1 MKARNDP
8 YISNGMKMSEKAT
21 PENMNCIDRKD
32 TVFRHLTED
41 QIKQLNAEK
50 NCKTYKKGS
59 EIYHE
64 GSRTNGLYCINRGV
78 VKIFKTGIDGRE
90 QIIYFAKPGDIIGYR
105 SILSGELA
113 CSSAKAIEESELCF
127 IPGEML
133 IHLIKNNGDFAL
145 DVLQQSCKELGEA
158 NSYITDIAQKTVRE
172 RLAEVLIKLKEN
184 FELDENQELQISLTR
199 EELAN
204 IVGTATESVI
214 RLLSEFKQDKLIDL
228 KGRKIRLLDIKKLE
242 KISNA
247 FG

>member
-1 MKARNDP
+1 
-8 YISNGMKMSEKAT
+8 MSET
-21 PENMNCIDRKD
+21 NTTDPMNCIDNKN
-32 TVFRHLTED
+32 TVFRHLTEE
-41 QIKQLNAEK
+41 QRKELNAEK

-64 GSRTNGLYCINRGV
+64 GSRTNGLYCINNGV
-78 VKIFKTGIDGRE
+78 VKIYKTGIDGRE

-105 SILSGELA
+105 SILSGDLA
-113 CSSAKAIEESELCF
+113 CSSAKAIQESELCF
-127 IPGEML
+127 IPGDLL
-133 IHLIKNNGDFAL
+133 ITLIRTNGDFAL

-158 NSYITDIAQKTVRE
+158 NSFITDIAQKTVRE
-172 RLAEVLIKLKEN
+172 RLAEVLIKLKDN
-184 FELDENQELQISLTR
+184 FDLDENNELQISLTR

-228 KGRKIRLLDIKKLE
+228 KGRKIRILDTKKLE

-247 FG
+247 FS

>member
-1 MKARNDP
+1 MNKNNISPNTDCLERN
-8 YISNGMKMSEKAT
+8 
-21 PENMNCIDRKD
+21 D
-32 TVFRHLTED
+32 TVFKHLTPD
-41 QIKQLNAEK
+41 QKERVNAEK
-50 NCKTYKKGS
+50 NCNTYKKGS

-64 GSRTNGLYCINRGV
+64 GSRTNGLYCINTGV

-90 QIIYFAKPGDIIGYR
+90 QIIYFARPGDIIGYR
-105 SILSGELA
+105 SILSGDLA
-113 CSSAKAIEESELCF
+113 CSSAKALKDSELCF
-127 IPGEML
+127 IPGDLL
-133 IHLIKNNGDFAL
+133 IDLIRNNGDFAL

-172 RLAEVLIKLKEN
+172 RLAEVLIKLKDN
-184 FELDENQELQISLTR
+184 FGLDDNDELQISLTR

-214 RLLSEFKQDKLIDL
+214 RLLSEFKQDGLIDL
-228 KGRKIRLLDIKKLE
+228 KGRKIRIHDTKKLE

>member
-1 MKARNDP
+1 MD
-8 YISNGMKMSEKAT
+8 
-21 PENMNCIDRKD
+21 CINSQD
-32 TVFRHLTED
+32 TVFRHLTDD
-41 QIKQLNAEK
+41 QKAMLNESK
-50 NCKTYKKGS
+50 SCKTFKKGS
-59 EIYHE
+59 QIYQE
-64 GSRTNGLYCINRGV
+64 GSRTNGLYCINEGI
-78 VKIFKTGIDGRE
+78 VKIYKTGIDGRE
-90 QIIYFAKPGDIIGYR
+90 QIIYFAKEGDIIGYR

-113 CSSAKAIEESELCF
+113 CSSAKTIQESTLCF
-127 IPGEML
+127 IPSDL
-133 IHLIKNNGDFAL
+133 LIKLIRQNGDFAM

-184 FELDENQELQISLTR
+184 FNLDENNELQISLTR

-214 RLLSEFKQDKLIDL
+214 RLLSEFKQDGLIDL
-228 KGRKIRLLDIKKLE
+228 KGRKIRLLDIKMLE

>member
-1 MKARNDP
+1 MD
-8 YISNGMKMSEKAT
+8 
-21 PENMNCIDRKD
+21 CINNNE
-32 TVFRHLTED
+32 TVFRHLTKE
-41 QIKQLNAEK
+41 QREILNKEK
-50 NCKTYKKGS
+50 TCNTYKKGA

-64 GSRTNGLYCINRGV
+64 GSRTNGLYCINDGV

-90 QIIYFAKPGDIIGYR
+90 QIIYFAKEGDIIGYR

-113 CSSAKAIEESELCF
+113 CSSAKAIQNSVLCF
-127 IPGEML
+127 IPGDLLVTM
-133 IHLIKNNGDFAL
+133 IKENGDFAL

-158 NSYITDIAQKTVRE
+158 NSFITDIAQKTVRE
-172 RLAEVLIKLKEN
+172 RLAEVLIKLKDN
-184 FELDENQELQISLTR
+184 FDLDENNELQVSLTR

-228 KGRKIRLLDIKKLE
+228 QGRKIRLLNIKKLE

-247 FG
+247 FN

>member
-1 MKARNDP
+1 MDCTERN
-8 YISNGMKMSEKAT
+8 
-21 PENMNCIDRKD
+21 D
-32 TVFRHLTED
+32 TVFRHLNED
-41 QIKQLNAEK
+41 QKKRINAEK
-50 NCKTYKKGS
+50 NCNTYKKGS

-78 VKIFKTGIDGRE
+78 IKIYKTGIDGRE

-105 SILSGELA
+105 SILSGDLA
-113 CSSAKAIEESELCF
+113 CSSAKALEESELCF
-127 IPGEML
+127 IPGDLL
-133 IHLIKNNGDFAL
+133 ISLIRNNGDFAL

-172 RLAEVLIKLKEN
+172 RLAEVLIKLRDN
-184 FELDENQELQISLTR
+184 FELDENNELQISLTR

-214 RLLSEFKQDKLIDL
+214 RLLSEFKQDNLIDL
-228 KGRKIRLLDIKKLE
+228 KGRKIRILDIKKLE

>member
-1 MKARNDP
+1 MIKSAN
-8 YISNGMKMSEKAT
+8 SNGF
-21 PENMNCIDRKD
+21 NCIDSND
-32 TVFRHLTED
+32 TVFKNLTEE
-41 QIKQLNAEK
+41 EK
-50 NCKTYKKGS
+50 KLLDDEKICNTYKKGS

-64 GSRTNGLYCINRGV
+64 GSRTNGLYCINEGI
-78 VKIFKTGIDGRE
+78 VKIYKTGIDGRE
-90 QIIYFAKPGDIIGYR
+90 QIIYFAKPGDIVGYR

-113 CSSAKAIEESELCF
+113 CSSAKALKTSVLCF
-127 IPGEML
+127 IPGDL
-133 IHLIKNNGDFAL
+133 LVNLIKKNGNFSL

-184 FELDENQELQISLTR
+184 FDLDENNELQISLTR

-214 RLLSEFKQDKLIDL
+214 RLLSEFKQDHLIDL
-228 KGRKIRLLDIKKLE
+228 KGRKIRILDLKKLE

>member
-1 MKARNDP
+1 MDCIN
-8 YISNGMKMSEKAT
+8 SNE
-21 PENMNCIDRKD
+21 
-32 TVFRHLTED
+32 TVFKHLSKEEREILD
-41 QIKQLNAEK
+41 NEK
-50 NCKTYKKGS
+50 TCNTYKKGA

-64 GSRTNGLYCINRGV
+64 GSRTNGLYCINEGI

-90 QIIYFAKPGDIIGYR
+90 QIIYFAKEGDIIGYR

-113 CSSAKAIEESELCF
+113 CSSAKVIQNSVLCF
-127 IPGEML
+127 IPGDLL
-133 IHLIKNNGDFAL
+133 INMIKGNGDFAL

-158 NSYITDIAQKTVRE
+158 NSFITDIAQKTVRE
-172 RLAEVLIKLKEN
+172 RLAEVLIKLKDNFDLNEN
-184 FELDENQELQISLTR
+184 NELQVSLTR

-228 KGRKIRLLDIKKLE
+228 QGRKIRLLDIKKLE

-247 FG
+247 FN

>member
-1 MKARNDP
+1 
-8 YISNGMKMSEKAT
+8 MSEKKT
-21 PENMNCIDRKD
+21 TDSMNCIDNKE
-32 TVFRHLTED
+32 TVFRHLTEAERE
-41 QIKQLNAEK
+41 QLNAEK

-64 GSRTNGLYCINRGV
+64 GSRTNGLYCINTGV
-78 VKIFKTGIDGRE
+78 VKIYKTGIDGRE
-90 QIIYFAKPGDIIGYR
+90 QIIYFAKPGHIIGYR
-105 SILSGELA
+105 SILSGDLA
-113 CSSAKAIEESELCF
+113 CSSAKTIQESELCF
-127 IPGEML
+127 IPGDLL
-133 IHLIKNNGDFAL
+133 INLIRTNGDFAL

-172 RLAEVLIKLKEN
+172 RLAEVLIKLKDN
-184 FELDENQELQISLTR
+184 FDLDENNELQISLTR

-228 KGRKIRLLDIKKLE
+228 KGRKIRILDVKKLE

-247 FG
+247 FS

>member
-1 MKARNDP
+1 MDCIN
-8 YISNGMKMSEKAT
+8 SNE
-21 PENMNCIDRKD
+21 
-32 TVFRHLTED
+32 TVFKHLSKE
-41 QIKQLNAEK
+41 QREILNKEK
-50 NCKTYKKGS
+50 TCNTYKKGA

-64 GSRTNGLYCINRGV
+64 GSRTNGLYCINEGV

-90 QIIYFAKPGDIIGYR
+90 QIIYFAKEGDIIGYR

-113 CSSAKAIEESELCF
+113 CSSAKAIKNSILCF
-127 IPGEML
+127 IPGDLLVTM
-133 IHLIKNNGDFAL
+133 IKENGEFAL

-158 NSYITDIAQKTVRE
+158 NSFITDIAQKTVRE
-172 RLAEVLIKLKEN
+172 RLAEVLIKLKDN
-184 FELDENQELQISLTR
+184 FDLDENNELQVSLTR

-228 KGRKIRLLDIKKLE
+228 QGRKIRLLDIKKLE

-247 FG
+247 FN

>member
-1 MKARNDP
+1 MD
-8 YISNGMKMSEKAT
+8 
-21 PENMNCIDRKD
+21 CINSQD
-32 TVFRHLTED
+32 TVFRHLTDD
-41 QIKQLNAEK
+41 QKAMLNESK
-50 NCKTYKKGS
+50 SCKTFKKGS
-59 EIYHE
+59 QIYQE
-64 GSRTNGLYCINRGV
+64 GSRTNGLYCINEGI
-78 VKIFKTGIDGRE
+78 VKIYKTGIDGRE
-90 QIIYFAKPGDIIGYR
+90 QIIYFAKEGDIIGYR

-113 CSSAKAIEESELCF
+113 CSSAKTIQESTLCF
-127 IPGEML
+127 IPSDL
-133 IHLIKNNGDFAL
+133 LIKLIRQNGDFAM

-184 FELDENQELQISLTR
+184 FNLDENNELQISLTR

-214 RLLSEFKQDKLIDL
+214 RLLSEFKQDGLIDL